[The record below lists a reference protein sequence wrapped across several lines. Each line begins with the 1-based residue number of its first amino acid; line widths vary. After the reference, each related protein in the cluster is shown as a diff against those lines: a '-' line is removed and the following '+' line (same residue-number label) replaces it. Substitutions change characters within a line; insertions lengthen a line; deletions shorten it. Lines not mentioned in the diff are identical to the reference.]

1 MALKDLNDA
10 QLEQETVKLTAEQNA
25 VRGKLREIAREREA
39 RVAVKALSDDVA
51 KLEKKHGV
59 KIAPAGI
66 SSAEAVGTPGAA

>member
-10 QLEQETVKLTAEQNA
+10 QLEQETIKLTAEQNA
-25 VRGKLREIAREREA
+25 VRGKLRDIAREREA
-39 RVAVKALSDDVA
+39 RVAVKALAADVE

-59 KIAPAGI
+59 KIAPTGI